1 MNAPAYLV
9 LTTTHFD
16 RLLKK
21 LASKHPEFND
31 RLAEAAVILSMDPY
45 NKSYKYQ
52 IIKLRDVA
60 AGEGQFRLRSG
71 RFRIRYDIIESIRHL
86 TGQQWEDYIP
96 TSCFSR
102 HGTLWRGTEN

>member
-9 LTTTHFD
+9 LTTAHFD

-31 RLAEAAVILSMDPY
+31 RLTEAAAILSMDPY

-52 IIKLRDVA
+52 IKKLRDVA
-60 AGEGQFRLRSG
+60 AGECQFRLRTG
-71 RFRIRYDIIESIRHL
+71 RFRIRYDIIEREVVL
-86 TGQQWEDYIP
+86 QYCGLRREDTY
-96 TSCFSR
+96 
-102 HGTLWRGTEN
+102 